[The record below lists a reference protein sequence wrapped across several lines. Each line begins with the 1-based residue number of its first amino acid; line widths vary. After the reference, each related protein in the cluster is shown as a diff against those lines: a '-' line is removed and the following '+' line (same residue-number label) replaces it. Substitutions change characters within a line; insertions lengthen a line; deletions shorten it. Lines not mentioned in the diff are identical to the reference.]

1 MCQYCLLIMIA
12 INGTGGITS
21 ADPMPGSHWS
31 TQNKH
36 NGNFVGS
43 LIMMFYQ
50 GFFFFLSLAYSFLLC
65 ISCGFWCY
73 VFMEFLRV

>member
-1 MCQYCLLIMIA
+1 MIMIV

-21 ADPMPGSHWS
+21 ADPMPDSHWS

-36 NGNFVGS
+36 NGIFVGS

-50 GFFFFLSLAYSFLLC
+50 GIFFK
-65 ISCGFWCY
+65 
-73 VFMEFLRV
+73 V